1 MPGVL
6 TVEEI
11 KKLDL
16 GSWPLVVHGS
26 FVHMAVSLIPILTIY
41 NCNPVIRSVSTFFLS
56 CFHFDEYGLTMT
68 INYRT

>member
-26 FVHMAVSLIPILTIY
+26 FVHMAVSLIPILIVY
-41 NCNPVIRSVSTFFLS
+41 NSGPVLLSVSTILMN
-56 CFHFDEYGLTMT
+56 DLTMGM
-68 INYRT
+68 NYRT

>member
-26 FVHMAVSLIPILTIY
+26 FVHMAVSLIPILIIY
-41 NCNPVIRSVSTFFLS
+41 NYRPVKLGVSAIVIN
-56 CFHFDEYGLTMT
+56 ELTMGM
-68 INYRT
+68 NYRT

>member
-16 GSWPLVVHGS
+16 GSWPLLVHGS
-26 FVHMAVSLIPILTIY
+26 FVHMAVSLIPIIIIY
-41 NCNPVIRSVSTFFLS
+41 NCSPVMLSIFLLVCLFNMS
-56 CFHFDEYGLTMT
+56 
-68 INYRT
+68 